1 MRARARRPAGEAV
14 RTQAGRPQ
22 VTRLTVDLRS
32 DTVTRP
38 TPAMRDAIARA
49 EVGDD
54 ALGEDP
60 TVRALEA
67 RVAELLGKESA
78 LFFPSGIMAN
88 ETALLVLGR
97 RGTEAVVEAT
107 SHFVDWEL
115 GAPAALAGIQLRSVP
130 APGGLLTPHLVEA
143 AIRPFSKTQIQ
154 TSVLCVENTHNAAG
168 GRILPLDA
176 LEAIRAIADRHGLP
190 FHLDGARLW
199 NAAAATGINEATLAA
214 AADTVM
220 VTLSKGLG
228 CPVGS
233 MLSGTVESM
242 DAARVARRRLGGSMR
257 QAGILA
263 AAGLHALERHRA
275 RRADDHRRA
284 RDLAD
289 RVDGLSGVRVVPP
302 GTNIV
307 RIELLRDVG
316 DATWV
321 AKGVLERGVLVLD
334 FTPRKVRLVTHLDI
348 DDEGVERAGSALR
361 EVLA

>member
-1 MRARARRPAGEAV
+1 
-14 RTQAGRPQ
+14 
-22 VTRLTVDLRS
+22 
-32 DTVTRP
+32 
-38 TPAMRDAIARA
+38 
-49 EVGDD
+49 
-54 ALGEDP
+54 
-60 TVRALEA
+60 
-67 RVAELLGKESA
+67 
-78 LFFPSGIMAN
+78 
-88 ETALLVLGR
+88 
-97 RGTEAVVEAT
+97 
-107 SHFVDWEL
+107 
-115 GAPAALAGIQLRSVP
+115 
-130 APGGLLTPHLVEA
+130 LLTPHLVEA

-190 FHLDGARLW
+190 IHLDGARLW

-263 AAGLHALERHRA
+263 AAGLHALEHHRA
-275 RRADDHRRA
+275 RLADDHRRA

-289 RVDGLSGVRVVPP
+289 RVGGLSGVRVVPP
-302 GTNIV
+302 ETNIV
-307 RIELLRDVG
+307 MIELLRDDV
-316 DATWV
+316 DATMV